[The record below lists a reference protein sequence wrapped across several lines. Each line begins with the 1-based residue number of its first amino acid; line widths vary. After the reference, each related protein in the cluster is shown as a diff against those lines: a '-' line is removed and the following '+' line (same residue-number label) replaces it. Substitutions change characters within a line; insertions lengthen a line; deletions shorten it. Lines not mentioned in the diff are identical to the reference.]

1 MIQIRRFQKCEP
13 PQGGFFIREKVSS
26 TLKGV
31 GVQRH
36 IFKVE
41 QAVLDSLQGNGGS
54 MHLSALA
61 RDPEVSS
68 HRGAGVEMIDVILA
82 MMIRGFVGFDCETR
96 IVTG

>member
-1 MIQIRRFQKCEP
+1 M
-13 PQGGFFIREKVSS
+13 
-26 TLKGV
+26 
-31 GVQRH
+31 QRH

-41 QAVLDSLQGNGGS
+41 QAVLDSLQRNGNS

-61 RDPEVSS
+61 CDQEISS
-68 HRGAGVEMIDVILA
+68 HRGAGIEIIDVILA